1 MATYGFDTTSTTTET
16 STESSSTDILV
27 PNGKTTKNTQ
37 RKKREVEKQSQSEKM
52 STNEKRSP
60 PQMSDNLLRVSVY
73 FSTLN
78 ERLVETTMVYSVS

>member
-1 MATYGFDTTSTTTET
+1 MRAMATYGFDTKSTTEA
-16 STESSSTDILV
+16 STEA
-27 PNGKTTKNTQ
+27 TKNTQ
-37 RKKREVEKQSQSEKM
+37 RKKREEEKQSQSGKM
-52 STNEKRSP
+52 NTNEKRSP